1 MAFAP
6 TLRSITHAC
15 AVVLGL
21 AASSAQAAP
30 VLYNDLSA
38 FTAAVGPGA
47 LSLQDFNALSGL
59 PTLLGVELLP
69 GVTMSTNA
77 LNLRPFLNTAS
88 ARPRNPNDDFNHY
101 DVHLPAGTL
110 AMGFDITSIDPGTGP
125 GKVTVFFASGGP
137 DPIELEIGSDL
148 NDVIDVFFGIVSD
161 QPIELVRFAEG
172 REIQG
177 QCCEEIGFDNL
188 RVALP
193 AAQVPEPASL
203 ALAVLAL
210 TVGGFA
216 RRRGPHPNSYT
227 RAPVRRAP
235 SDVPVDEAADRRADG
250 PGSSLP

>member
-1 MAFAP
+1 MRFAP
-6 TLRSITHAC
+6 TLRSITRAC
-15 AVVLGL
+15 ALVLGL
-21 AASSAQAAP
+21 VASSTQAAP
-30 VLYNDLSA
+30 VLYDDLSA
-38 FTAAVGPGA
+38 FTAAVGPGT
-47 LSLQDFNALSGL
+47 LTLQDFNALSGL

-77 LNLRPFLNTAS
+77 LNLKPFLNTAS

-125 GKVTVFFASGGP
+125 GTVTVFFASGGP
-137 DPIELEIGSDL
+137 DPIALEIGSDL

-161 QPIELVRFAEG
+161 QPIQLVRFAEG
-172 REIQG
+172 RETNG

-193 AAQVPEPASL
+193 GTEVPEPASL
-203 ALAVLAL
+203 ALAALAL
-210 TVGGFA
+210 SIGGLA
-216 RRRGPHPNSYT
+216 RHRGRRPNSYT
-227 RAPVRRAP
+227 RPPVPRGHC
-235 SDVPVDEAADRRADG
+235 DVPVDEAADLRSGG